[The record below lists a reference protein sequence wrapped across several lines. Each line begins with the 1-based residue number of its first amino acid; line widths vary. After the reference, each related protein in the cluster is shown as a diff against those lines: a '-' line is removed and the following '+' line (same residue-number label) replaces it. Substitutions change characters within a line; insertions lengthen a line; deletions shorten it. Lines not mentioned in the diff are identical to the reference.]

1 MFDGNKFTSILNVA
15 PQLRDRTLLVNGVSK
30 VFAMIG
36 WRVGY
41 SAGPKHLLDGINTI
55 QGQSTTPA
63 CSVSQAASLAALTGP
78 KDFIMHRAASFQNR
92 RDTVVSALTQAED
105 ISIVRP
111 QGAFYVYPECSRV
124 IGRRTPEG
132 RRISSDMD
140 FCAWLLETHHVST
153 VPGVAFGL
161 SPHFR
166 ISSAASEINLQIA
179 CQRIVEA
186 CSVLE
191 D

>member
-30 VFAMIG
+30 VFAMTG

-78 KDFIMHRAASFQNR
+78 KDFIMHRAQRVFKIDATRLFLLLRKQKIFRSSGRKGHFTYTQNARAS
-92 RDTVVSALTQAED
+92 SAGEHPKDDAFPATWISVHGYLKLTTC
-105 ISIVRP
+105 RP
-111 QGAFYVYPECSRV
+111 CRESHSVYP
-124 IGRRTPEG
+124 
-132 RRISSDMD
+132 RI
-140 FCAWLLETHHVST
+140 FEFRAPLRKLICK
-153 VPGVAFGL
+153 
-161 SPHFR
+161 SP
-166 ISSAASEINLQIA
+166 ANA
-179 CQRIVEA
+179 
-186 CSVLE
+186 
-191 D
+191 